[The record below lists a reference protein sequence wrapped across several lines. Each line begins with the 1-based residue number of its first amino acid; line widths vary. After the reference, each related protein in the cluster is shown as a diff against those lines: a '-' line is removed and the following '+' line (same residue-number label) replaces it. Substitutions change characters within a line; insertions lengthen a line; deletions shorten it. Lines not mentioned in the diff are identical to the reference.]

1 MSEHG
6 APPTRRILT
15 VRQLN
20 EAIQSALLEAFAQP
34 VWVRGEVQRLPADAA
49 RRTHVYFELHEGG
62 KQGAASYQ
70 IPAAILGWDRD
81 RYQLGRYLD
90 GSDPAFR
97 LQDRLEVCLLGR
109 IDFYPP
115 YGKVSLKVVGV
126 DPEFSLGQLEA
137 RRRQVLAW
145 LEKEDLLRLN
155 ATRPLVDLPLRLGVV
170 TSTGSAAE
178 QDVLAGLR
186 ASGYPF
192 SIVRADC
199 RMQGEQTAR
208 QIIAALTRLAHEGVQ
223 AILIARGGGSRAD
236 LSWFDQQDLC
246 AAVAR
251 SPVPVIA
258 AIGHEIDTS
267 LVDLCAHTR
276 CKTPTAAAAFLVER
290 IQAQERRLQTA
301 TERLPIAARAIL
313 DSARRRLA
321 ESRRLVPAARRSLRD
336 GERRLHALGTSLA
349 ARTGRAVARSQRR
362 LQGLAGDL
370 AHGARNL
377 VAAARRQPDYLARR
391 LQREVPR
398 TVLARRQRL
407 AAAGRSLALP
417 ARRRLAALGARLDLL
432 AARAHGLDP
441 RRQLE
446 RGFTLTL
453 DAQGRL
459 LRSAAGLGSGKSL
472 RTRFADGEVTSRIT
486 GPTSA
491 ATPPT
496 RRQKGK
502 HGDEEDSGQQA
513 LF

>member
-1 MSEHG
+1 MSESSDP
-6 APPTRRILT
+6 AARRILT

-109 IDFYPP
+109 VDFYPP

-145 LEKEDLLRLN
+145 LEKDGLLRLN
-155 ATRPLVDLPLRLGVV
+155 ATRELAELPLRLGLI
-170 TSTGSAAE
+170 TSAGSAAE
-178 QDVLAGLR
+178 EDVVAGLR

-192 SIVRADC
+192 RVVRADC

-208 QIIAALTRLAHEGVQ
+208 QVIAALARLAQTDVQ

-251 SPVPVIA
+251 CPVPVIA

-290 IQAQERRLQTA
+290 IQVQERRLQA
-301 TERLPIAARAIL
+301 ASERLPVAVQATL
-313 DSARRRLA
+313 GGARRRLDD
-321 ESRRLVPAARRSLRD
+321 SRRLVPAARRCLRD
-336 GERRLHALGTSLA
+336 GDRRLRTVGAGLA

-362 LQGLAGDL
+362 LQALAGDL
-370 AHGARNL
+370 AHGARQL

-398 TVLARRQRL
+398 TVLVRRQRL
-407 AAAGRSLALP
+407 SLAGRSLAQP
-417 ARRRLAALGARLDLL
+417 ARRRLAALSARLDLL
-432 AARAHGLDP
+432 AARTHGLDP

-453 DAQGRL
+453 DSQGRL
-459 LRSAAGLGSGKSL
+459 LRSAAGLGPGMTL
-472 RTRFADGEVTSRIT
+472 RTRFADGEVTSRIA
-486 GPTSA
+486 GPA
-491 ATPPT
+491 AAAPPPNQ
-496 RRQKGK
+496 RQKGN